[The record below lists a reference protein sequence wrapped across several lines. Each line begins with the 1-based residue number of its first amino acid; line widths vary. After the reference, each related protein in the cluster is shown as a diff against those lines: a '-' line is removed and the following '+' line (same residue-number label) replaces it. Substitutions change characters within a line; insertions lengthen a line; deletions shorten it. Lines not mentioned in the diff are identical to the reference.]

1 MAHEV
6 LVHEDRVKE
15 YLSSLDDEDEE
26 CKHTRKL
33 SHLAENPYPGEGRG
47 DKKQIKGRDEPNNLF
62 RIRSG
67 DHRGLYQILDQDKEV
82 LVWDFDRKER
92 FERRYNID

>member
-15 YLSSLDDEDEE
+15 YLSSLDDENEE
-26 CKHTRKL
+26 
-33 SHLAENPYPGEGRG
+33 AMDG
-47 DKKQIKGRDEPNNLF
+47 PNNLF
-62 RIRSG
+62 RVRSG

-82 LVWDFDRKER
+82 HVWDFDRKEK